1 MAGTTDGRVYAY
13 SESKKASTLVG
24 GTAHSNHV
32 SGLTT
37 SAKDG
42 KAYSIGFD
50 DHVREISGDG
60 STFLSVVYFPSFRP

>member
-1 MAGTTDGRVYAY
+1 LAGTTDGRVYSY
-13 SESKKASTLVG
+13 SETKRESTLVG

-32 SGLTT
+32 SGLAT

-60 STFLSVVYFPSFRP
+60 STFLSVIYLPPFCP